1 VSVDLPPAIYEQAV
15 SVALPSLDGIRGVDA
30 SYEHA
35 LAPSLLGL
43 TGLALLASGEARESA
58 TGDYTG
64 ARLGVGLELRW
75 YWRAG
80 HRAWLSRLAPNNLA
94 GWFVGAEALVATDLV
109 HDNADHRWL
118 GTSLQLGGAAH
129 VGYRIAPWRELTI
142 TPSVGV
148 ELGHDLDLAGR
159 VPGYTTCYPTIGLD
173 VGWLF

>member
-1 VSVDLPPAIYEQAV
+1 VRLVNLMREDQPGDMLPDWLRQSLESGAV
-15 SVALPSLDGIRGVDA
+15 PYQVLNKLYYQGAGGGV
-30 SYEHA
+30 
-35 LAPSLLGL
+35 
-43 TGLALLASGEARESA
+43 TTASGLHA
-58 TGDYTG
+58 GDYTG